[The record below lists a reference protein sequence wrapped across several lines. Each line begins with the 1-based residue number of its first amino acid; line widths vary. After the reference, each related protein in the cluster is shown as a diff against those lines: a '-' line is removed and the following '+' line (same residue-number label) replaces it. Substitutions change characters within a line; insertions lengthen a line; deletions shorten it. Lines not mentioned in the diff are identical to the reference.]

1 MKKAI
6 LIPNPTKDNS
16 LVVTA
21 QIVRKLW
28 EIKIESFVEEKYKQ
42 YDLKDV
48 EYFNDPPKDSD
59 LIIVVGG
66 DGSVIDASLMAVE
79 LNIPLLAVN
88 LGKVGYLAQL
98 DPDSLYMLDRLATG
112 EYKAEEKMLL
122 EVEKLSQDARVLKC
136 SRMALN
142 DVVVSH
148 ENYLGISDIMIE
160 NEHGD
165 HVSYRADGV
174 IASTPAGSTA
184 YSLSAGGPIISH
196 TLDSITVTPICPHSF
211 FNRAIVY
218 GPLERIRISNVGK
231 PVLNIS
237 VDGRYF
243 DSISEGEGC
252 VVYTSAKRL
261 KTISFNDNNVFTV
274 LSKKIN
280 HLNDLI

>member
-6 LIPNPTKDNS
+6 LIPNPTRDNG

-21 QIVRKLW
+21 QIVCKLR
-28 EIKIESFVEEKYKQ
+28 ELKIESFVEEKYKQ
-42 YDLKDV
+42 YALEDV
-48 EYFNDPPKDSD
+48 AYFNDPPRDSD

-66 DGSVIDASLMAVE
+66 DGSVIDASLLAVE

-112 EYKAEEKMLL
+112 EYITEEKMLL
-122 EVEKLSQDARVLKC
+122 AVEKLSRDARVLKC

-148 ENYLGISDIMIE
+148 ENYLGISDIMVE

-218 GPLERIRISNVGK
+218 GPQERIRISNVGK

-252 VVYTSAKRL
+252 IVYTGTRRL
-261 KTISFNDNNVFTV
+261 KTISFNDRNVFTV

-280 HLNDLI
+280 HLNDFI